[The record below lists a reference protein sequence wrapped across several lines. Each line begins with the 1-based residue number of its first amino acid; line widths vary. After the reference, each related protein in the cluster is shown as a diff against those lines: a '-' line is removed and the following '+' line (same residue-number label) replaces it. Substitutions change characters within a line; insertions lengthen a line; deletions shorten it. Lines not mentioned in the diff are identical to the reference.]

1 MSFQPVLPISG
12 YAGWRFL
19 ERTLDNQQSAF
30 SKSLPVARATDYFRA
45 NIANV
50 RTVDDLVNDRRLLS
64 VALGAFGLDDDINNK
79 FFIRK
84 ILEEGTIKD
93 NALANRLA
101 DNRYAELSRAFGFG
115 DRPLPRTTLSSFAT
129 ETITRYERQQF
140 EKAVGTQD
148 NNMRLA
154 LNLQSGLADIAG
166 RNSSD
171 GAQWFAMMGNLPLRK
186 VFENALGLPASIGT
200 IDVDRQRDMFRARSK
215 AVFGTDRIADFTEKS
230 TQDKLVRM
238 FLVRSEAL
246 QTGGLTG
253 ANAALTLLQSA
264 PSRFSRA
271 PSPTM
276 FNRGLAFR

>member
-84 ILEEGTIKD
+84 ILEEGTTKD
-93 NALANRLA
+93 SALANRLA

-166 RNSSD
+166 RNGSD

>member
-264 PSRFSRA
+264 PSRLSRA

>member
-84 ILEEGTIKD
+84 ILEDGTIKD

-101 DNRYAELSRAFGFG
+101 DNRYADLSRAFGFG

-129 ETITRYERQQF
+129 ETISRYERQQF

-215 AVFGTDRIADFTEKS
+215 AVFGTDKIANFTEKS

-246 QTGGLTG
+246 QTGGLNG

-264 PSRFSRA
+264 PSNLTKARS
-271 PSPTM
+271 STM

>member
-93 NALANRLA
+93 SALANRLA

-246 QTGGLTG
+246 QKGGLTG

-276 FNRGLAFR
+276 FNRGFAFR

>member
-93 NALANRLA
+93 SALANRLA